1 MDQPEHDL
9 RPFQATTVQSTERR
23 AVSIGV
29 VAAIHVVAI
38 YAFATGLASQIVHRG
53 EEIIKA
59 EIVKEKPPDLPKT
72 PPPPPPPLEK
82 PPPPFVPPPDLNI
95 QQEAPTNA
103 VQNVTT
109 VTPPPPQPVVQQP
122 PPKAAPAPVTT
133 PVSVGKAHECQSKYP
148 ALAMRL
154 GHEGTV
160 MLGMTVNTDGSVTN
174 VHVVQS
180 SGHDELDQGAVSC
193 ASSWHYKPSMR
204 GDQPVAA
211 EWKASVKYKLTG
223 G

>member
-9 RPFQATTVQSTERR
+9 RPFQATAVQSTERR
-23 AVSIGV
+23 AISIGV
-29 VAAIHVVAI
+29 VALIHVVAI
-38 YAFATGLASQIVHRG
+38 YALATGLASQLMHRG

-72 PPPPPPPLEK
+72 PPPPPPELQK

-95 QQEAPTNA
+95 QQEAAPNTI
-103 VQNVTT
+103 QQVTT
-109 VTPPPPQPVVQQP
+109 ITPPPPPVQA
-122 PPKAAPAPVTT
+122 PPKPQAPPVTT
-133 PVSVGKAHECQSKYP
+133 PVSVGKTHECQSKYP

-160 MLGMTVNTDGSVTN
+160 LLGMTVQTDGSVAN

-193 ASSWHYKPSMR
+193 ASSWHYKPSTQ
-204 GDQPVAA
+204 GGQPVAA
-211 EWKASVKYKLTG
+211 EWKASVKYRLTG